1 MTAKFVYS
9 IGSSNRAFGE
19 FLAILRAYEI
29 QVVADVRRFPVSPR
43 FEHFSRENLEK
54 SLKEVGLRYC
64 YLGEAL
70 GGYRKGGYEAYTT
83 TGAFAEGI
91 DELEKIAEE
100 GRTAFMCAERLPW
113 RCHRRFIGFE
123 LTRRGWE
130 VVHIID
136 ENRVW
141 TPKAA

>member
-1 MTAKFVYS
+1 MMAKIVYS
-9 IGSSNRAFGE
+9 IGSSNRAFVE

-29 QVVADVRRFPVSPR
+29 QIVADVRRFPVSRR
-43 FEHFSRENLEK
+43 FEYFSKENLEK
-54 SLKEVGLRYC
+54 SLKEAGLRYRS
-64 YLGEAL
+64 LGEAL
-70 GGYRKGGYEAYTT
+70 GGYRKGGYEAYMTM
-83 TGAFAEGI
+83 GAFAEGV
-91 DELEKIAEE
+91 DELERIAEE

-113 RCHRRFIGFE
+113 RCHRRFIGLE

-136 ENRVW
+136 ANRAW